1 MTVFFVTLYLLC
13 PPLVGPD
20 YTLHIIVD
28 CNSIL
33 QLPIVV
39 SESKNLLNT
48 LLTFLWDNT
57 APISTRA
64 FFWSSLPLL
73 VRLHYLKLSRPTALV
88 CEQKLPPNAK
98 VLRGMTNTCCAVK
111 EAATVY
117 ASGKQ
122 FDMRH

>member
-64 FFWSSLPLL
+64 FFDP
-73 VRLHYLKLSRPTALV
+73 HSRFLCDYTI
-88 CEQKLPPNAK
+88 
-98 VLRGMTNTCCAVK
+98 
-111 EAATVY
+111 
-117 ASGKQ
+117 
-122 FDMRH
+122 

>member
-48 LLTFLWDNT
+48 LLTFL
-57 APISTRA
+57 
-64 FFWSSLPLL
+64 
-73 VRLHYLKLSRPTALV
+73 
-88 CEQKLPPNAK
+88 
-98 VLRGMTNTCCAVK
+98 
-111 EAATVY
+111 
-117 ASGKQ
+117 
-122 FDMRH
+122 